1 MAFLKLK
8 SHNRM
13 LYTPSMS
20 SQHTHSK
27 TTIMQYLLRQLHN
40 TFLPQES
47 LLSLLFSP
55 PAWHIF
61 YKPLKHYLSIVA
73 SSWCTRMLLEVLK
86 GFSILRA
93 VHN

>member
-1 MAFLKLK
+1 
-8 SHNRM
+8 
-13 LYTPSMS
+13 
-20 SQHTHSK
+20 
-27 TTIMQYLLRQLHN
+27 MQYLLRQLHN

-73 SSWCTRMLLEVLK
+73 SSWCTRMLQEVLK